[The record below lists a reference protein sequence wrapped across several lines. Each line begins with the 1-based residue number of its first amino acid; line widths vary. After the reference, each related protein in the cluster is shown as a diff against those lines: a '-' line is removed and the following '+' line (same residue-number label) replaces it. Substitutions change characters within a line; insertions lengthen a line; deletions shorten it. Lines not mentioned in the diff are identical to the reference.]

1 MKIYFA
7 PMEGITTSPFRN
19 AHAAIFKGVN
29 KYYAP
34 FINVTEA
41 KGLSRSEK
49 YDLSDGG
56 NPEFEISEGRLV
68 PQLMGKNPEFLS
80 RGEPEFRLPVP
91 DRDQSRQRS
100 RYTT

>member
-41 KGLSRSEK
+41 KG
-49 YDLSDGG
+49 
-56 NPEFEISEGRLV
+56 N
-68 PQLMGKNPEFLS
+68 Q
-80 RGEPEFRLPVP
+80 
-91 DRDQSRQRS
+91 
-100 RYTT
+100 